1 MTDITFTNRDVL
13 LYIRD
18 RGQADYSDLSERF
31 GSGIKL
37 RNKIRGLRKSRLITC
52 RDGAWTLTPAG
63 ERRI

>member
-31 GSGIKL
+31 GAGLKL
-37 RNKIRGLRKSRLITC
+37 RNKIRGLRKAGLITC

-63 ERRI
+63 KRRI